1 MGAEIR
7 ENLLKELDFVM
18 EASNAARA
26 KKNLSNMKNVY
37 VPKTI
42 PVYYE
47 ININNYFLGINYK
60 KNINNGIY

>member
-7 ENLLKELDFVM
+7 ENLMKELDFVM

-42 PVYYE
+42 PVY
-47 ININNYFLGINYK
+47 
-60 KNINNGIY
+60 